1 MRIVLIVIAYIFA
14 IYMFYN
20 IKKIKNGDK
29 EEKNY
34 NKTYISIV
42 AMVVCFVIWGIL
54 RMFNIG

>member
-34 NKTYISIV
+34 NKIYISIV